1 MGTAKERF
9 AEVSQA
15 TKEKVESGLDSAYS
29 QILSQPKTTFIL
41 LAIVSIWLGNIG
53 TNFQD
58 QIVDDVEVFLP
69 EGAESTDLLLEVR
82 EEWSTD
88 VAFIYIKTP
97 NAEDPDIYGSDY
109 NITSLS
115 ILHEISWIEGDDE
128 WRAPGLKQN
137 GLDWDKEDHGKNDGV
152 LWIISI
158 AQVIKEINSSNV
170 RFNEAMCRHVAEN
183 RTDGFF
189 GNYCTPI
196 GDNNGFGQGLYAIP
210 DQQQRIDEIVNQ
222 SNGSLGALAKD
233 TNDDGIWDTTAVLVG
248 MISANQINETGIW
261 SDYKEFFSHIDSVID
276 EDNRPEKYSS
286 NQLNMTQ
293 TGLSKILEDVSDA
306 IYLDLLNMMPIS
318 LFLTVLIITLLHR
331 SWKVVIISGTPIVM
345 ALAVTFGATVLLE
358 MTLTPMIIATF
369 PILIG
374 LGVDYALHMVNR
386 IEEVR
391 RKRIDKAVEENERRR
406 RKGLVPEE
414 VPDMWDPDFYRSCVM
429 EMSRTTGV
437 AVLVSAVTT
446 IIGFSV
452 LILPN
457 IVSIIPI
464 RSVGMTLV
472 AGIIATLVFSM
483 ILVPVLTWL
492 LRFNKR
498 SNPPMWGKISRF
510 PVKNFA
516 VVILIA
522 GAITFAGLS
531 NLDELDKP
539 ITGSDQTPDNIPSM
553 EAMVEYS
560 RTFSG
565 GQTSLFIFDASKH
578 VNEDSINEQN
588 MKIRSL
594 EVLDAMDALE
604 RKIADVPYTNT
615 TSLITFLES
624 VPVVL
629 EEPTTGLTL
638 YDGTLWGLLHEECW
652 ESNNLECAHW
662 IPLDATSSDGEGRK
676 HLRKDMVNVAYDTLS
691 KEVQWMLTNVEGSKA
706 LVYVT
711 QPYMN
716 LDNASMLRDD
726 IDVMLGEPTEQGIRV
741 SPLTG
746 GLPVSLDINEGI
758 HETQSYTTLLTLLIL
773 TIVLC
778 LVFRSVRIGVLTM
791 IPVATI
797 IIWQPLLMSSG
808 DVNVNIFTA
817 MIGTIVFGI
826 GVDDAI
832 HVMHRIQEEGET
844 ALGMSKAVE
853 STGQT
858 IFETTATTVAGL
870 GAGFFVAFPGLVN
883 FFVLMMLLI
892 GFAFLTSVFL
902 LPACITVEQVVKQKM
917 KGGEG
922 FIDFGEGVVLA
933 DDNMKP
939 IDAII
944 D

>member
-1 MGTAKERF
+1 MGDYSERLS
-9 AEVSQA
+9 EYSQIA
-15 TKEKVESGLDSAYS
+15 KEKVEAGLDSVYN
-29 QILSQPKTTFIL
+29 QVLSQPKTTVIL
-41 LAIVSIWLGNIG
+41 MVILSVWLGNIG
-53 TNFQD
+53 TNFQE
-58 QIVDDVEVFLP
+58 QIVDDVEIFLP
-69 EGAESTDLLLEVR
+69 EGAESTNLLIEVR

-88 VAFIYIKTP
+88 VGFIYIKTP
-97 NAEDPDIYGSDY
+97 NAYDPEIYGNAFNVSNVD
-109 NITSLS
+109 

-128 WRAPGLKQN
+128 RRSPGLKKN
-137 GLDWDKEDHGKNDGV
+137 GIDWDKEDHGEEDGV

-158 AQVIKEINSSNV
+158 SQIIKEINSSDG
-170 RFNEAMCRHVAEN
+170 RFNEAMC
-183 RTDGFF
+183 
-189 GNYCTPI
+189 
-196 GDNNGFGQGLYAIP
+196 NNTGERMTANLIDCNLVGQGQAGGLYAIP
-210 DQQQRIDEIVNQ
+210 DEQQRIDEIVNQ
-222 SNGSLGALAKD
+222 SNGSLEALAKD
-233 TNDDGIWDTTAVLVG
+233 TNGDGIWDTTAVLVG
-248 MISANQINETGIW
+248 MISENQINKTGKW
-261 SDYKEFFSHIDSVID
+261 FSYKDFFNHVSEIIS
-276 EDNRPEKYSS
+276 EENRPQEYRATT
-286 NQLNMTQ
+286 MTQ

-306 IYLDLLNMMPIS
+306 IYLDLLDMMPIS

-406 RKGLVPEE
+406 RKGQPSIE
-414 VPDMWDPDFYRSCVM
+414 VPDLWDPVFYRSCVM

-437 AVLVSAVTT
+437 AVLLSAMTT
-446 IIGFSV
+446 IVGFSV
-452 LILPN
+452 LILPS
-457 IVSIIPI
+457 IVSIVPI

-472 AGIIATLVFSM
+472 AGIFATLVFSM
-483 ILVPVLTWL
+483 ILVPVLSWI

-498 SNPPMWGKISRF
+498 TNPPMWGSISKI
-510 PVKNFA
+510 PVRGYM
-516 VVILIA
+516 VVIIIAASITIA
-522 GAITFAGLS
+522 GFA
-531 NLDELDKP
+531 NIDQLDKP

-560 RTFSG
+560 NTFSG
-565 GQTSLFIFDASKH
+565 GQTSLFIFDASQH
-578 VNEDSINEQN
+578 INDQD

-594 EVLDAMDALE
+594 EVLDAMDQLE
-604 RKIADVPYTNT
+604 RQIKEVPYTNT

-624 VPVVL
+624 IPVTIS
-629 EEPTTGLTL
+629 EPTTGVTL
-638 YDGTLWGLLHEECW
+638 YEGSLWNLLHEECW
-652 ESNNLECAHW
+652 ESNSADCAAW
-662 IPLDATSSDGEGRK
+662 ILLDATSSDGKGRE

-691 KEVQWMLTNVEGSKA
+691 KEVQWMLTNEIGSKA
-706 LVYVT
+706 LVYVS

-716 LDNASMLRDD
+716 LDNASALRDE
-726 IDVMLGEPTEQGIRV
+726 IDVMLSEPLEEDGIRV

-758 HETQSYTTLLTLLIL
+758 HDTQSYTTILTMIILTL
-773 TIVLC
+773 VLC
-778 LVFRSVRIGVLTM
+778 LVFRSFRIGIITM

-832 HVMHRIQEEGET
+832 HVMHRIQEEGE
-844 ALGMSKAVE
+844 SAVGISRSIE

-883 FFVLMMLLI
+883 FFILMMLLI
-892 GFAFLTSVFL
+892 SFAFLTSVFL
-902 LPACITVEQVVKQKM
+902 LPACITAEKVARSKI
-917 KGGEG
+917 KGDLS
-922 FIDFGEGVVLA
+922 FIDYGEGVVLT
-933 DDNMKP
+933 DSNMKAV
-939 IDAII
+939 DAII
-944 D
+944 E

>member
-1 MGTAKERF
+1 MVRKHGHS
-9 AEVSQA
+9 SQ
-15 TKEKVESGLDSAYS
+15 E
-29 QILSQPKTTFIL
+29 
-41 LAIVSIWLGNIG
+41 
-53 TNFQD
+53 

-97 NAEDPDIYGSDY
+97 NAEDPEIFGSDY
-109 NITSLS
+109 NVTSQS

-128 WRAPGLKQN
+128 RRAPGLKQN
-137 GLDWDKEDHGKNDGV
+137 GLDWDKEDHGRKDGV

-158 AQVIKEINSSNV
+158 AQVIKEVNSSNV
-170 RFNEAMCRHVAEN
+170 RFNEVMCRHVAEN
-183 RTDGFF
+183 RTDSIF

-196 GDNNGFGQGLYAIP
+196 GNNNGFGQGLYAIP
-210 DQQQRIDEIVNQ
+210 DQQERIDEIVNQ

-233 TNDDGIWDTTAVLVG
+233 TNGDGIWDTTAVLVG

-261 SDYKEFFSHIDSVID
+261 NDYKEFFTHIDEVIG
-276 EDNRPEKYSS
+276 EENRPIQYST

-318 LFLTVLIITLLHR
+318 LFLTVLIITLLHK

-391 RKRIDKAVEENERRR
+391 RKRIDAAVEENERRR
-406 RKGLVPEE
+406 RKGLVPNE

-437 AVLVSAVTT
+437 AVLVSAITT

-472 AGIIATLVFSM
+472 AGIVATLIFSM

-498 SNPPMWGKISRF
+498 TNPPMWGTISRF

-560 RTFSG
+560 NTFSG

-578 VNEDSINEQN
+578 INEDNVNQQD

-624 VPVVL
+624 VPVVFQ
-629 EEPTTGLTL
+629 EPTTGVTL

-652 ESNNLECAHW
+652 ESNSAECAAW
-662 IPLDATSSDGEGRK
+662 MLLDLTSPQDQEGRK
-676 HLRKDMVNVAYDTLS
+676 QLRKDMVNVAYDTLS

-706 LVYVT
+706 FGLCYSTVY
-711 QPYMN
+711 
-716 LDNASMLRDD
+716 
-726 IDVMLGEPTEQGIRV
+726 
-741 SPLTG
+741 
-746 GLPVSLDINEGI
+746 
-758 HETQSYTTLLTLLIL
+758 
-773 TIVLC
+773 
-778 LVFRSVRIGVLTM
+778 
-791 IPVATI
+791 
-797 IIWQPLLMSSG
+797 
-808 DVNVNIFTA
+808 
-817 MIGTIVFGI
+817 
-826 GVDDAI
+826 
-832 HVMHRIQEEGET
+832 
-844 ALGMSKAVE
+844 E
-853 STGQT
+853 SR
-858 IFETTATTVAGL
+858 
-870 GAGFFVAFPGLVN
+870 
-883 FFVLMMLLI
+883 
-892 GFAFLTSVFL
+892 
-902 LPACITVEQVVKQKM
+902 
-917 KGGEG
+917 
-922 FIDFGEGVVLA
+922 
-933 DDNMKP
+933 
-939 IDAII
+939 
-944 D
+944 